1 MKKRVKH
8 QNHRKAYRSQRQA
21 VDRGSTPKKKKS
33 LNSSTKYKALTV
45 AVFAMLMF
53 YLLGYIIVFMGKPSV
68 PTETVNY
75 GTIDNPQTLKG
86 LIVRDEYVV
95 NSTMDGEISFNYAE
109 DSKVPKGAVV
119 CSVKDKGVT
128 DDIESEIKK
137 IDKDILNAQK
147 TRIDLSKNKEEL
159 DKIESEISVSIDN
172 AVYKL
177 TPDSL
182 TDMYSLK
189 NNIEGYL
196 DTRNEILIN
205 EITGTTSDLTAQ
217 RKEYEQE
224 LSENVSSYT
233 ADESGILSFM
243 IDGKEAEFTPDNLET
258 ITEKQI
264 TENVSPQ
271 YVSKGLNVKAESPI
285 FKIVKSN
292 LWYIVCYVPN
302 EMSAKWEVGDSL
314 EIYTMYDDEE
324 LSTDVTIE
332 SISLGENESYVVL
345 SSDENIIDF
354 MPLRTFTFNIRQNAY
369 TGLKIPNTAI
379 IEKTFLKIPLSCIV
393 ENLGQSTVILRN
405 GSSDQTVNVSIFT
418 ADEQYAYVLQDYDT
432 LKLGDVILMGTG
444 ENATEFTIS
453 EVENYKCVYVANSS
467 MAEYAVIDIIGQN
480 AEYSIVRPSSSSYGL
495 KVYDSIVSDAK
506 SIENDEVLS

>member
-21 VDRGSTPKKKKS
+21 VDRGLTPKKKK
-33 LNSSTKYKALTV
+33 NSTSTTKYKALTV

-53 YLLGYIIVFMGKPSV
+53 YLLGYIIVFMSKPSV

-109 DSKVPKGAVV
+109 NSKVPKDAVV
-119 CSVKDKGVT
+119 CSIKDKGVT
-128 DDIESEIKK
+128 DNIESEIKK

-147 TRIDLSKNKEEL
+147 TRIDLSKNKEEI

-189 NNIEGYL
+189 SNIEGYI

-233 ADESGILSFM
+233 ASESGILSFM

-264 TENVSPQ
+264 TENVTPQ

-332 SISLGENESYVVL
+332 SISLGETESYVVL

-354 MPLRTFTFNIRQNAY
+354 MPLRTFTFNIRQNSY

-405 GSSDQTVNVSIFT
+405 GSSDQTVNISIFT